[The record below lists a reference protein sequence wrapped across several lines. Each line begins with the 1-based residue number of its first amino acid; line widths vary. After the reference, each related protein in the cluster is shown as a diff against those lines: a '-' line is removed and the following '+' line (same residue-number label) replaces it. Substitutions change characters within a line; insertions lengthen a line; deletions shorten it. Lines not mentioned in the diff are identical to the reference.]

1 MKPILTRKQLKN
13 GLPKAAFYLLLF
25 YVIFLIFGPNYGF
38 VASFT
43 GSAFN
48 FNFQKRLTLR
58 EVLVLAGGQ
67 IIVCAL
73 ACLASMNVVL
83 RLTLNAA
90 FPLVWTAL
98 RSSPFN
104 NKGYFVGM
112 ITFVFL
118 QLIPFEQPDIP
129 KLMVISILA
138 TAILVA
144 VLMILQHFRTQKL
157 DFSVIRE
164 GLRQIAEHLYSG
176 ETDSA
181 GLIALE
187 HTMYKMSYNGHN
199 VMHVFARS
207 EHIYYTFGLIFQR
220 CAYYFADKKNASAA
234 EASPQ
239 ARKELAA
246 FLSRAA
252 LEMNQQDNR
261 SLIHDARELLKK
273 GEHLEF
279 RFGSFYRN
287 ILRLFSV
294 ALKEM
299 TEKKPYK
306 EPDPVHRYFQDL
318 LNHLKLNA
326 FEYRFALRLAIVM
339 TVSFA
344 VMDIVNTE
352 HSYWMAMNAFVII
365 QPMYKESTTRVQAR
379 LTGSII
385 GCVVAYVATL
395 FLPGPAW
402 IYAFFSVM
410 ITCMYLSTPGKWV
423 QPIFAT
429 ASGVSMA
436 SIVIGSTAAVEYRL
450 LYLGLAALLVFL
462 VNRFIFPSTPEK
474 QFRFNLHEL
483 YRMQRYYIRV
493 LETAVRRKVSLTTL
507 HNTLVNFHMLCDE
520 VRKYLNSHPQM
531 LHLYYQQI
539 LLLTWRMVA
548 EAEQMIVLIRTE
560 HLTEKERSSVGA
572 FARQAYAI
580 LTDRQMP
587 GQETAAPPDVTSV
600 PFFRDLAERYARNLQ
615 DVTAMI
621 RQFRQIREEE

>member
-1 MKPILTRKQLKN
+1 MKHILTKQRLKN

-25 YVIFLIFGPNYGF
+25 YTIFLLFGPHCGF

-67 IIVCAL
+67 ILVCAL
-73 ACLASMNVVL
+73 ACLASLNVGL

-118 QLIPFEQPDIP
+118 QLIPFERPDIP
-129 KLMVISILA
+129 KLMVISTMA
-138 TAILVA
+138 TGILVA
-144 VLMILQHFRTQKL
+144 VLMILQRFRTRKM
-157 DFSVIRE
+157 DFSVIRN
-164 GLRQIAEHLYSG
+164 GLRLIADRLYSG
-176 ETDSA
+176 DTDPA
-181 GLIALE
+181 GLLSLE

-199 VMHVFARS
+199 VMHVFARA

-220 CAYYFADKKNASAA
+220 CAYYFTDKKNASAA
-234 EASPQ
+234 EAAPH
-239 ARKELAA
+239 ARRELAA

-252 LEMNQQDNR
+252 LEMNQQDNS
-261 SLIHDARELLKK
+261 SLICDARELLKK

-287 ILRLFSV
+287 ILRLLSV

-299 TEKKPYK
+299 TEKNSYK
-306 EPDPVHRYFQDL
+306 EPFPVHRYFQDL

-326 FEYRFALRLAIVM
+326 FEYRFALRLSIVM

-344 VMDIVNTE
+344 VMDLVHTE

-365 QPMYKESTTRVQAR
+365 QPMYKDSTSRVQAR
-379 LTGSII
+379 LIGSVI

-395 FLPGPAW
+395 FLPGTAW

-410 ITCMYLSTPGKWV
+410 ISCMYLSTPGKWV
-423 QPIFAT
+423 QPVFAT

-436 SIVIGSTAAVEYRL
+436 SIVIGSGAAVEYRL

-462 VNRFIFPSTPEK
+462 VNRFIFPSTPDK
-474 QFRFNLHEL
+474 QFLFNLHEL

-493 LETAVRRKVSLTTL
+493 LEAALTRKISLTIL

-520 VRKYLNSHPQM
+520 VRKYLNSHPQT
-531 LHLYYQQI
+531 LHLYYEQ
-539 LLLTWRMVA
+539 LLLLLWRMVA
-548 EAEQMIVLIRTE
+548 EAEQMIVLIRTDPM
-560 HLTEKERSSVGA
+560 TEKERQSVLL
-572 FARQAYAI
+572 FSQQIYAV
-580 LTDRQMP
+580 LKKQDRKE
-587 GQETAAPPDVTSV
+587 QENITPPEVTSI
-600 PFFRDLAERYARNLQ
+600 PFFRDLADRYSSNLMT
-615 DVTAMI
+615 VTEMI
-621 RQFRQIREEE
+621 RQIRQIREEA